1 MIGCMTTVPPV
12 VLLRE
17 QLRRAGFEDP
27 ELRRLVRD
35 GELSAVRRGA
45 YVEGAVPGAAELRHL
60 AAVDAASRQ
69 LAPGAVLSHVSAA
82 LVHGFAVW
90 NVPLGRVHA
99 TRDRR
104 TGGRVD
110 PSVHVRA
117 APVDADEREVVGG
130 LLVTG
135 RARTVADVLRTVPF
149 EQGVVVADSALAA
162 GVPRHDLRAAVARQ
176 KGWPGVPAARRALAF
191 ADGRSASVGESRS
204 RVAIHRAGL
213 PPPELQHEIRD
224 RWGRHVGTVDF
235 WWASAALAGEFD
247 GLVKYGR
254 LLRPGQTAAG
264 AVVAEKIR
272 EDRLRDEGAG
282 VTRWTWTDLAPFTPT
297 AARIRHRLGRPPRG

>member
-1 MIGCMTTVPPV
+1 MTVQPV
-12 VLLRE
+12 VRLRA
-17 QLRRAGFEDP
+17 QLRSSGFEDS
-27 ELRRLVRD
+27 EVRRLVRD

-45 YVEGAVPGAAELRHL
+45 YVRGAVPGAPELRHL
-60 AAVDAASRQ
+60 AAVAAAGRQ
-69 LAPGAVLSHVSAA
+69 LGAGSVVSHVSAA

-90 NVPLGRVHA
+90 RVPLTRVHT

-117 APVDADEREVVGG
+117 APLDADELERVGG

-162 GVPRHDLRAAVARQ
+162 GLPLDDLRLAVARQ

-191 ADGRSASVGESRS
+191 ADGRSGSVGESRS

-213 PPPELQHEIRD
+213 PPPELQHEVRD

-235 WWASAALAGEFD
+235 WWAAAALVGEFD
-247 GLVKYGR
+247 GLVEYGR
-254 LLRPGQTAAG
+254 LLRPGRTPAD
-264 AVVAEKIR
+264 AVVAEKVR
-272 EDRLRDEGAG
+272 EDRLRDEGAA
-282 VTRWTWTDLAPFTPT
+282 VTRWTWTDLTPFTPT
-297 AARIRHRLGRPPRG
+297 AERIRHRLGLRPRG